1 MPLERMRLK
10 MKQKSTKIIIVL
22 IAIILIAGIV
32 MTFTKG
38 LKFNL
43 NYANIKK
50 IEINIGKEFEEKD
63 IKEITNEVFE
73 KQPVLIQAIEVYKD
87 AVSIT
92 TTDITEEQKNNLITK
107 INEKYDKEIS
117 ADDVTIEENANIRG
131 RDIIKPYIIP
141 SAITTV
147 IVLAY
152 LAIRYYKINSLKVT
166 AKSFITIVVAQLLL
180 LSIIAITR
188 MPIGLWTMP
197 TVLAIFI
204 ISIYMITTKFDKD
217 LEEKTKE
224 DN

>member
-1 MPLERMRLK
+1 M
-10 MKQKSTKIIIVL
+10 
-22 IAIILIAGIV
+22 
-32 MTFTKG
+32 
-38 LKFNL
+38 
-43 NYANIKK
+43 
-50 IEINIGKEFEEKD
+50 
-63 IKEITNEVFE
+63 
-73 KQPVLIQAIEVYKD
+73 
-87 AVSIT
+87 
-92 TTDITEEQKNNLITK
+92 ITK

-131 RDIIKPYIIP
+131 RDIIKPYITPFI
-141 SAITTV
+141 IVTV
-147 IVLAY
+147 IILAY
-152 LAIRYYKINSLKVT
+152 LAIRYYKINSLKVIT
-166 AKSFITIVVAQLLL
+166 KSFITIVIAQLLL